1 MLFTC
6 EQMFQSE
13 KNRLWSKAE
22 CLFSIKATKNENIL
36 SYESQSRFQS
46 TSQRVKCLKIEQSTW
61 ELFTFSKSRSNDG
74 IDKEMRFGQLIL
86 HWTEYWSRLSIIEE
100 AISCCQSRILSSS
113 YSYET
118 KRKNMKIVT
127 ESMIGLKNNY
137 ENASHSHSLCYF
149 FAAHV
154 VTFGVDST

>member
-6 EQMFQSE
+6 EQIFQSE

-22 CLFSIKATKNENIL
+22 CLFSIKATKNENIFICRVCPAILPL

-118 KRKNMKIVT
+118 K
-127 ESMIGLKNNY
+127 
-137 ENASHSHSLCYF
+137 
-149 FAAHV
+149 
-154 VTFGVDST
+154 